1 MLLTQTKIIPPGQY
15 ESREDSLDIF
25 LTDLAIHTQK
35 SNNPNSLVRS
45 YTKKTKGNN
54 PARAH
59 SRSVQV
65 KGDGVVEVGFGF
77 EEEELL
83 QILQKQGKSM
93 LRVYMP
99 ADGLPVYMAQDAL
112 EKLES
117 LKKKLVKI

>member
-1 MLLTQTKIIPPGQY
+1 M
-15 ESREDSLDIF
+15 
-25 LTDLAIHTQK
+25 
-35 SNNPNSLVRS
+35 
-45 YTKKTKGNN
+45 
-54 PARAH
+54 
-59 SRSVQV
+59 
-65 KGDGVVEVGFGF
+65 VEVGFGF